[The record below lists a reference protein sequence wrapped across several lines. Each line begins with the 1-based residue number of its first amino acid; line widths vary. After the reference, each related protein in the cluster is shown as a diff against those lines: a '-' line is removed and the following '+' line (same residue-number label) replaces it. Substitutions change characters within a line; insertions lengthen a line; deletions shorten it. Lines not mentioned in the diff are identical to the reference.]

1 MRNSEKKLT
10 DSSKKVAEIRRVLCD
25 NSNNKLAAKLG
36 TTPQIVSN
44 LVSGRRNLGIR
55 TAEKILAAFPQLSR
69 EWLYTGDGPM
79 LVSEGNGNAITQVGG
94 NVGGNVTTS
103 AMDERLLSVIEAQQ
117 REREKLLEDQRA
129 ERATLEAI
137 IMQLTQKP

>member
-1 MRNSEKKLT
+1 MCN
-10 DSSKKVAEIRRVLCD
+10 
-25 NSNNKLAAKLG
+25 NSNNELAARLG
-36 TTPQIVSN
+36 LSPQTVSN
-44 LVSGRRNLGIR
+44 LTAGLRGIGRG
-55 TAEKILAAFPQLSR
+55 TAEKILAAFPELSR
-69 EWLYTGDGPM
+69 VWLLTGEGPM
-79 LVSEGNGNAITQVGG
+79 LVTEGNGNAITQVGG

-117 REREKLLEDQRA
+117 REREKLLEDQRV

>member
-10 DSSKKVAEIRRVLCD
+10 GSSKKVAEIRRVLCD
-25 NSNNKLAAKLG
+25 NSNNKLAEMLG

-44 LVSGRRNLGIR
+44 LVSGRRNLGMR

-79 LVSEGNGNAITQVGG
+79 LVSADNGSQVINGDGNHHNAV
-94 NVGGNVTTS
+94 NSV
-103 AMDERLLSVIEAQQ
+103 DDRLLAIIETDQ
-117 REREKLLEDQRA
+117 RERMELL
-129 ERATLEAI
+129 AI
-137 IMQLTQKP
+137 IRNLTDPKQ

>member
-1 MRNSEKKLT
+1 MKDSEKKLT

-25 NSNNKLAAKLG
+25 NSNNKLAEMLG

-69 EWLYTGDGPM
+69 EWLYTGEGPM

-94 NVGGNVTTS
+94 NIGGNVSGGGRLMKRQGVADCLFVSLLVTLRDGPNGTTNGT
-103 AMDERLLSVIEAQQ
+103 DRQ
-117 REREKLLEDQRA
+117 
-129 ERATLEAI
+129 
-137 IMQLTQKP
+137 